1 MKIFTKLLGIMV
13 VFATAV
19 STYQPAQAAAVRP
32 ATVAPYAGDGVV
44 VNVHRRRYGHRH
56 GRRGR
61 GGAIA
66 LGVLGGAII
75 GSAIARDRYRYRY
88 RRYDDGYY
96 RYRRPRY
103 YRPRVY
109 YEPRP
114 VYRERRYRRSSR
126 NAHRRWCYNRYRSY
140 QARSDT
146 FVTYSGR
153 VKRCRSPYR

>member
-1 MKIFTKLLGIMV
+1 MNMFTKFLGLLV
-13 VFATAV
+13 VFATAL
-19 STYQPAQAAAVRP
+19 STYQPVQASAIRP
-32 ATVAPYAGDGVV
+32 PVLSNYTGEGVV
-44 VNVHRRRYGHRH
+44 VDVRRRRYYR
-56 GRRGR
+56 GRRHR
-61 GGAIA
+61 NRRAGAIA

-75 GSAIARDRYRYRY
+75 GSAITRDRYRHRY
-88 RRYDDGYY
+88 YDDGYY

-114 VYRERRYRRSSR
+114 IYRERRYRRRRDS
-126 NAHRRWCYNRYRSY
+126 AHTRWCYRRYRSY

-146 FVTYSGR
+146 FVAYSGR